1 MNLDDLG
8 SIGEFVGAL
17 GVIASLVY
25 LALQIRQNTKS
36 TRSATY
42 QAATRD
48 ILEAADQVTLDAE
61 LNCIYFEGLRDFYS
75 LSRDKKRRFASYMIS
90 LLRRYENMLYQT
102 NAGMLDSEWWAGIG
116 KNLEHVISQ
125 PGTQSWWQ
133 GARSL
138 FRPDFQEFID
148 RIGKR
153 E

>member
-1 MNLDDLG
+1 MTLQDLG
-8 SIGEFVGAL
+8 SIGEFVAA
-17 GVIASLVY
+17 IATLATLVY

-36 TRSATY
+36 SRSATY

-48 ILEAADQVTLDAE
+48 ILQAADQVTLDPE
-61 LNCIYFEGLRDFYS
+61 LNCIYFEGLHDFDS
-75 LSRDKKRRFASYMIS
+75 LSREKKRRFASYMIS

-102 NAGMLDSEWWAGIG
+102 NAGMLDSDWWVGIG
-116 KNLEHVISQ
+116 KNLEQVISQ
-125 PGTQSWWQ
+125 PGVQSWWK